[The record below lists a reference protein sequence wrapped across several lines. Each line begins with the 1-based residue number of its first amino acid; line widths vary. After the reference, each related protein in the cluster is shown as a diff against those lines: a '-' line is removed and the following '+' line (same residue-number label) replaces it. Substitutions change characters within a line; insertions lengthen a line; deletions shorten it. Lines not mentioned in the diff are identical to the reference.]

1 MKFLLDCR
9 LRDML
14 DAQSQRMKTDRP
26 AVLIN
31 DRAAKSPGFG
41 TDHPLAIPRVA
52 TVFALCETLGWIA
65 AGQLRES
72 PEASEAELSQFHDP
86 EYIAALRE
94 AEAAGVA
101 SVQVRERFR
110 IGTRENPLFPGLFSR
125 AAASVGGS
133 VLAADLALQGH
144 VVFHPSG
151 GTHHGRPASA
161 SGFCYFNDP
170 VFALRRFA
178 AHGLTRILYV
188 DLDAHHGDGVQDA
201 VRDDPRIHT
210 FSIHEENRWPFTGGA
225 DDRGGGRSVNLPVPK
240 GFHDA
245 ELQFLMHAVVLP
257 RARQVQ
263 PEAMV
268 ITCGAD
274 GLAGDPLC
282 GMELSNVALWK
293 AVAELIE
300 LAPAAVVL
308 GGGGY
313 NPWTV
318 ARCWSGL
325 WGILSGRHIPME
337 LPPGGQ
343 RILAGL
349 SCDLIDEDEV
359 DPLWLRTLADPSQHR
374 PVRAAVS
381 DLALRVCP
389 ETGVLRSK
397 LPIVR

>member
-1 MKFLLDCR
+1 
-9 LRDML
+9 
-14 DAQSQRMKTDRP
+14 MKTDRP
-26 AVLIN
+26 ALLIAGG
-31 DRAAKSPGFG
+31 AAKTPGFG

-52 TVFALCETLGWIA
+52 TVLALCEALGWIA

-72 PEASEAELSQFHDP
+72 PGASEAELSQFHDP

-101 SVQVRERFR
+101 SIQVRERYR

-125 AAASVGGS
+125 AASSVGGS

-144 VVFHPSG
+144 IVFHPSG
-151 GTHHGRPASA
+151 GTHHGRAASA

-201 VRDDPRIHT
+201 VREDLRIHT
-210 FSIHEENRWPFTGGA
+210 LSIHEENRWPFTGGT

-245 ELQFLMHAVVLP
+245 ELRFLMHAVVLP
-257 RARQVQ
+257 HARRVC
-263 PEAMV
+263 PEAIV

-282 GMELSNVALWK
+282 GMELSNVALWE
-293 AVAELIE
+293 AVEELLE
-300 LAPAAVVL
+300 LTPAAVVL

-325 WGILSGRHIPME
+325 WGTLSGQHIPLD
-337 LPPGGQ
+337 LPPAGQ

-359 DPLWLRTLADPSQHR
+359 DPLWLRTLADPMQDL
-374 PVRAAVS
+374 PVRESVQ
-381 DLALRVCP
+381 DLALRVRP
-389 ETGVLRSK
+389 SVSL
-397 LPIVR
+397 